1 MKMAFATSTITA
13 AYTSAEALHSALS
26 AHFDANAISVKLG
39 EVTLTVDAANY
50 LSACIA
56 LRDTQGFD
64 TLIDLCGLDYSAYRE
79 DAETPHAGK
88 RYAVVVHLLSVKNNC
103 RLRVRCALEDDGYPI
118 LPSLTDVWPAVG
130 WYERE
135 AFDLLGIVFD
145 GHPDL
150 RRILTDYGFIGHP
163 LRKDFPVTGHIE
175 MIYDE
180 AQKRV
185 VYQPITIEPRENTPR
200 VIRETGYAGR

>member
-1 MKMAFATSTITA
+1 MPTEL
-13 AYTSAEALHSALS
+13 AYTSPETLHASLAKGFDATALS
-26 AHFDANAISVKLG
+26 LKLG
-39 EVTLTVDAANY
+39 ELTLTVNADTYTDA
-50 LSACIA
+50 CVA
-56 LRDTQGFD
+56 LRDTFGFD
-64 TLIDLCGLDYSAYRE
+64 TLIDLCGMDYSTYRE
-79 DAETPHAGK
+79 DTESPYEGK
-88 RYAVVVHLLSVKNNC
+88 RYAVVLHLLSVKNNC
-103 RLRVRCALEDDGYPI
+103 RLRVRCAIEDDGYPI
-118 LPSLTDVWPAVG
+118 IASLMDVWPAVG

-135 AFDLLGIVFD
+135 AFDLMGIVFD

-180 AQKRV
+180 VQKRV
-185 VYQPITIEPRENTPR
+185 IYQPITIEPRENTPR

>member
-1 MKMAFATSTITA
+1 MTT
-13 AYTSAEALHSALS
+13 AYTSPESLASALLS
-26 AHFDANAISVKLG
+26 NFDAAAIMSKLG
-39 EVTLTVDAANY
+39 EITLTVAAENY
-50 LSACIA
+50 VAACST
-56 LRDTQGFD
+56 LRDTHGFD
-64 TLIDLCGLDYSAYRE
+64 TLIDLCGIDYSTYRE
-79 DAETPHAGK
+79 GADNPHTGK

-103 RLRVRCALEDDGYPI
+103 RVRVRCALEDDGYPI
-118 LPSLTDVWPAVG
+118 LASLMDVWPAVG

-135 AFDLLGIVFD
+135 AFDLMGIVFD

-180 AQKRV
+180 VQKRV
-185 VYQPITIEPRENTPR
+185 IYQPITIEPRENTPR

>member
-1 MKMAFATSTITA
+1 MSEAL
-13 AYTSAEALHSALS
+13 AYTSPETLVAALAAS
-26 AHFDANAISVKLG
+26 FDAGSIVTKLN
-39 EVTLTVDAANY
+39 EVTVTVTAASY
-50 LSACIA
+50 VAACKT
-56 LRDTQGFD
+56 LRDAHGFD
-64 TLIDLCGLDYSAYRE
+64 TMIDLCGMDYSTYRE
-79 DAETPHAGK
+79 DTDTPHTATLNYK

-103 RLRVRCALEDDGYPI
+103 RVRVRCALEDDGYPI
-118 LPSLTDVWPAVG
+118 IASLMDVWPAVG

-185 VYQPITIEPRENTPR
+185 IYQPISIEPRENTPR

>member
-1 MKMAFATSTITA
+1 MTTA
-13 AYTSAEALHSALS
+13 LAYTSPDALLTALS
-26 AHFDANAISVKLG
+26 GSFDAASLVQRLG
-39 EVTLTVDAANY
+39 EITLTVRAADY
-50 LSACIA
+50 VAACTT
-56 LRDTQGFD
+56 LRDQHGFD
-64 TLIDLCGLDYSAYRE
+64 TLIDLCGMDYSTYRE
-79 DAETPHAGK
+79 DTDTPHTGK
-88 RYAVVVHLLSVKNNC
+88 RYAVVVHLLSVQNNC

-118 LPSLTDVWPAVG
+118 LDSLMDVWPAVG

-180 AQKRV
+180 VQKRV

>member
-1 MKMAFATSTITA
+1 MTTA
-13 AYTSAEALHSALS
+13 HTNYTSAESLASALS
-26 AHFDANAISVKLG
+26 AQFDASSIVSKLG
-39 EVTLTVDAANY
+39 EITLTVTADTYVAAC
-50 LSACIA
+50 AR
-56 LRDTQGFD
+56 LRDAHGFD
-64 TLIDLCGLDYSAYRE
+64 TLIDLCGMDYSTYRE
-79 DAETPHAGK
+79 DTDSPHTGK
-88 RYAVVVHLLSVKNNC
+88 RYAVVLHLLSVKNNC

-118 LPSLTDVWPAVG
+118 LASLMDVWPAVG

-163 LRKDFPVTGHIE
+163 LRKDFPVSGHIE

-180 AQKRV
+180 VQKRV
-185 VYQPITIEPRENTPR
+185 IYQPITIEPRENTPR

>member
-1 MKMAFATSTITA
+1 MLCIRYRTNGQQLTILRRRRFLERRRNRFS
-13 AYTSAEALHSALS
+13 SAVRIQCLPVS
-26 AHFDANAISVKLG
+26 
-39 EVTLTVDAANY
+39 
-50 LSACIA
+50 
-56 LRDTQGFD
+56 R
-64 TLIDLCGLDYSAYRE
+64 
-79 DAETPHAGK
+79 
-88 RYAVVVHLLSVKNNC
+88 
-103 RLRVRCALEDDGYPI
+103 RVRCALEDDGYPI
-118 LPSLTDVWPAVG
+118 LASLMDVWPAVG

-135 AFDLLGIVFD
+135 AFDLMVLVFD

-185 VYQPITIEPRENTPR
+185 IYQPITIEPRENTPR

>member
-1 MKMAFATSTITA
+1 MTTA
-13 AYTSAEALHSALS
+13 IAYTSPADLHTALA
-26 AHFDANAISVKLG
+26 AHFDVSTLVSKLG
-39 EVTLTVDAANY
+39 EITLTVTAANY
-50 LSACIA
+50 VAACTA
-56 LRDTQGFD
+56 LRDTHGFD
-64 TLIDLCGLDYSAYRE
+64 TLIDLCGMDYSTYRE
-79 DAETPHAGK
+79 DTETPHAGK
-88 RYAVVVHLLSVKNNC
+88 RYAVVLHLLSVKNNC
-103 RLRVRCALEDDGYPI
+103 RLRVKCALEDDGYPMI
-118 LPSLTDVWPAVG
+118 ASLMDVWPAVG

-163 LRKDFPVTGHIE
+163 LRKDFPVSGHIE
-175 MIYDE
+175 MKYDE
-180 AQKRV
+180 VQKRV

>member
-1 MKMAFATSTITA
+1 MTT
-13 AYTSAEALHSALS
+13 AYTSPESLASALAS
-26 AHFDANAISVKLG
+26 NFDATAIVSKLG
-39 EVTLTVDAANY
+39 EITLTVAAANY
-50 LSACIA
+50 VNACSTLLDA
-56 LRDTQGFD
+56 HGFD
-64 TLIDLCGLDYSAYRE
+64 TLIDLCGMDYSTYRE
-79 DAETPHAGK
+79 DTDNPHIASLNYK

-118 LPSLTDVWPAVG
+118 LASLMDVWPAVG

-135 AFDLLGIVFD
+135 AFDLMGIVFD

-180 AQKRV
+180 VQKRV
-185 VYQPITIEPRENTPR
+185 IYQPITIEPRENTPR

>member
-1 MKMAFATSTITA
+1 MTT
-13 AYTSAEALHSALS
+13 AYTSPELLASALAS
-26 AHFDANAISVKLG
+26 NFDASAIVSKLG
-39 EVTLTVDAANY
+39 EITLTVNAASY
-50 LSACIA
+50 IA
-56 LRDTQGFD
+56 SCTVLRDVHGFD
-64 TLIDLCGLDYSAYRE
+64 TLIDLCGMDYSTYRE
-79 DAETPHAGK
+79 DTDNPHVGK

-103 RLRVRCALEDDGYPI
+103 RLRLRCALEDDGYPI
-118 LPSLTDVWPAVG
+118 LASLMDVWPAVG

-135 AFDLLGIVFD
+135 AFDLMGIVFD

-180 AQKRV
+180 VQKRV
-185 VYQPITIEPRENTPR
+185 IYQPITIEPRENTPR